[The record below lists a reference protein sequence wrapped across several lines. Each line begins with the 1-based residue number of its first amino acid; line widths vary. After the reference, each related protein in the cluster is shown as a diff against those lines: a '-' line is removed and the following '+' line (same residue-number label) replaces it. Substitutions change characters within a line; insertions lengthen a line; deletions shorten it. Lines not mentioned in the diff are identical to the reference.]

1 MKNLKRQSLELG
13 SWKRWKV
20 KLKWQRLKETIG
32 RRKKNKEKKKG
43 IGNDINDE
51 MQLEFWQILLQN
63 FLYYIYHEKYYVYN
77 VFTIL
82 L

>member
-1 MKNLKRQSLELG
+1 MATVEG
-13 SWKRWKV
+13 DD
-20 KLKWQRLKETIG
+20 RLK
-32 RRKKNKEKKKG
+32 KKEKRKKKG

-63 FLYYIYHEKYYVYN
+63 FHYYN

>member
-32 RRKKNKEKKKG
+32 RRKKKKEKKKG

-51 MQLEFWQILLQN
+51 MQLEFWQILLQS
-63 FLYYIYHEKYYVYN
+63 FHYY
-77 VFTIL
+77 TIS
-82 L
+82 